1 MTTRHA
7 HATHPAIIK
16 RLKRADGH
24 LKSVVAMIEEGRDC
38 VDVAQQLHA
47 VESAIAQ
54 AKRTLIHDHIDH
66 CLSRGNDADEAK
78 DKLSDADALA
88 EFRAITKY
96 L

>member
-66 CLSRGNDADEAK
+66 CLSRANDADEAK
-78 DKLSDADALA
+78 DGLADADALA